1 MATFIKQISEINA
14 VSGNEGNIREFILDH
29 IHADNIEVDNMG
41 NIIALKKGKNSSK
54 KIMVATHMDESGFIV
69 SNVTDSGYIKF
80 KPVGNIDINTVISKK
95 VNIGNTKG
103 VIGMKAIHL
112 QTKEERENTVPAKNL
127 FIDIGAKSKKDA
139 LESVKMGDYIC
150 LDTEFK
156 ETKEYAFGKALSRL
170 GIDVLISS
178 MDISADCDI
187 YYVFTVQKEVGMR
200 GAKILARLY
209 DVDTILTVDTVC
221 ADDVFNNDSKTISL
235 GEGIVIPA
243 MDKYSIY
250 DSELIKKLEKVK
262 HQKAVTKNEFSDAGA
277 FSAKRVNISIPC
289 RYAKTPVEMIAKSD
303 LETAKAAIK
312 ELISDIS
319 GE

>member
-112 QTKEERENTVPAKNL
+112 QTKEERENPVPAKNL
-127 FIDIGAKSKKDA
+127 
-139 LESVKMGDYIC
+139 
-150 LDTEFK
+150 
-156 ETKEYAFGKALSRL
+156 
-170 GIDVLISS
+170 
-178 MDISADCDI
+178 
-187 YYVFTVQKEVGMR
+187 
-200 GAKILARLY
+200 
-209 DVDTILTVDTVC
+209 
-221 ADDVFNNDSKTISL
+221 
-235 GEGIVIPA
+235 
-243 MDKYSIY
+243 
-250 DSELIKKLEKVK
+250 
-262 HQKAVTKNEFSDAGA
+262 
-277 FSAKRVNISIPC
+277 
-289 RYAKTPVEMIAKSD
+289 
-303 LETAKAAIK
+303 
-312 ELISDIS
+312 
-319 GE
+319 